1 MADDVIRVEVLGT
14 PRILKNGVETSFSRK
29 RVRALLFYLATE
41 LKPVPR
47 TTLAWLFWPDK
58 SPQVASRNL
67 SIHLSYLKNALSEDA
82 VISSQGTIALA
93 EDVESDARD
102 YFAFAN
108 NPNRN
113 GDHNPL
119 ELFRGPFLDGFSIKD
134 ADPFDQWV
142 SSEAQQWRNRSIDAA
157 LERSFDLEIQKR
169 YTDALATIERA
180 ISENEIRE
188 DLYRRAM
195 SIMEKAGMR
204 AQVGELYRELTTR
217 LNDELGLPPSIQTV
231 ECYQSIIGSND
242 SFTAHVKKSGQR
254 ALKEKDMPFIDRQER
269 VDRALAAPNGSFVL
283 VTGETG
289 IGKTRFLKELP
300 RQTDERRIVVKFT
313 QQTREIPFGGLI
325 DSIKGLTTASDWP
338 KIALRAQR
346 IMGDEQWGRLRCLIP
361 SIDINVERPASTFG
375 LSTSQIQET
384 IENFFRVLG
393 ADCHLLFMCDDIHYA
408 DAASLKVLSRAINDQ
423 TFLSARFIATFNPII
438 PAPRTMALFN
448 ELQRKGILLRIE
460 LTKISDERMMDI
472 LLFFFPDIDEQTA
485 RKLITLADGN
495 PFLMK
500 TIIQGLDSG
509 YTEFSG
515 KASLQNLFEYT
526 FQSLTTDAASSPPC
540 SQCTMRPVMPSYSAL
555 FARTARAKRYSTN
568 SRQRASPL
576 ATARAESCSSISAC
590 RNFSFP
596 ALPEIRAGS
605 SQRIFVWPKQWMRS
619 TVTPRRTCRISPFVA
634 TTV

>member
-142 SSEAQQWRNRSIDAA
+142 SSEAQQWRNRSIDAV

-204 AQVGELYRELTTR
+204 AQVGELYRELTSR

-231 ECYQSIIGSND
+231 
-242 SFTAHVKKSGQR
+242 
-254 ALKEKDMPFIDRQER
+254 
-269 VDRALAAPNGSFVL
+269 
-283 VTGETG
+283 
-289 IGKTRFLKELP
+289 
-300 RQTDERRIVVKFT
+300 
-313 QQTREIPFGGLI
+313 
-325 DSIKGLTTASDWP
+325 
-338 KIALRAQR
+338 
-346 IMGDEQWGRLRCLIP
+346 
-361 SIDINVERPASTFG
+361 
-375 LSTSQIQET
+375 
-384 IENFFRVLG
+384 
-393 ADCHLLFMCDDIHYA
+393 
-408 DAASLKVLSRAINDQ
+408 
-423 TFLSARFIATFNPII
+423 
-438 PAPRTMALFN
+438 
-448 ELQRKGILLRIE
+448 
-460 LTKISDERMMDI
+460 
-472 LLFFFPDIDEQTA
+472 
-485 RKLITLADGN
+485 
-495 PFLMK
+495 
-500 TIIQGLDSG
+500 
-509 YTEFSG
+509 
-515 KASLQNLFEYT
+515 
-526 FQSLTTDAASSPPC
+526 
-540 SQCTMRPVMPSYSAL
+540 
-555 FARTARAKRYSTN
+555 
-568 SRQRASPL
+568 
-576 ATARAESCSSISAC
+576 
-590 RNFSFP
+590 
-596 ALPEIRAGS
+596 
-605 SQRIFVWPKQWMRS
+605 
-619 TVTPRRTCRISPFVA
+619 
-634 TTV
+634 

>member
-119 ELFRGPFLDGFSIKD
+119 GLFRGPFLDGFSIKD

-242 SFTAHVKKSGQR
+242 SFTAQEIGATRTQRKGYALYRPARTRRPRPCRTKRVVRARYRRNGNRQNPLSQR
-254 ALKEKDMPFIDRQER
+254 AP
-269 VDRALAAPNGSFVL
+269 APNG
-283 VTGETG
+283 GAAH
-289 IGKTRFLKELP
+289 
-300 RQTDERRIVVKFT
+300 RR
-313 QQTREIPFGGLI
+313 
-325 DSIKGLTTASDWP
+325 
-338 KIALRAQR
+338 KIH
-346 IMGDEQWGRLRCLIP
+346 
-361 SIDINVERPASTFG
+361 PA
-375 LSTSQIQET
+375 
-384 IENFFRVLG
+384 N
-393 ADCHLLFMCDDIHYA
+393 A
-408 DAASLKVLSRAINDQ
+408 
-423 TFLSARFIATFNPII
+423 
-438 PAPRTMALFN
+438 
-448 ELQRKGILLRIE
+448 
-460 LTKISDERMMDI
+460 
-472 LLFFFPDIDEQTA
+472 
-485 RKLITLADGN
+485 
-495 PFLMK
+495 
-500 TIIQGLDSG
+500 
-509 YTEFSG
+509 
-515 KASLQNLFEYT
+515 
-526 FQSLTTDAASSPPC
+526 
-540 SQCTMRPVMPSYSAL
+540 
-555 FARTARAKRYSTN
+555 
-568 SRQRASPL
+568 
-576 ATARAESCSSISAC
+576 
-590 RNFSFP
+590 
-596 ALPEIRAGS
+596 
-605 SQRIFVWPKQWMRS
+605 
-619 TVTPRRTCRISPFVA
+619 
-634 TTV
+634 

>member
-119 ELFRGPFLDGFSIKD
+119 GLFRGPFLHGFSIKD

-169 YTDALATIERA
+169 YTDALTTIERA

-217 LNDELGLPPSIQTV
+217 LNDELGLPPLNPNRGMLSINHRVQRFIHRACQ
-231 ECYQSIIGSND
+231 EIGATRTQRKGYALHRPARTRRPRPCRAKRVVRARYRRNGNRQNPLS
-242 SFTAHVKKSGQR
+242 QR
-254 ALKEKDMPFIDRQER
+254 AP
-269 VDRALAAPNGSFVL
+269 APNG
-283 VTGETG
+283 
-289 IGKTRFLKELP
+289 
-300 RQTDERRIVVKFT
+300 
-313 QQTREIPFGGLI
+313 
-325 DSIKGLTTASDWP
+325 
-338 KIALRAQR
+338 
-346 IMGDEQWGRLRCLIP
+346 
-361 SIDINVERPASTFG
+361 
-375 LSTSQIQET
+375 
-384 IENFFRVLG
+384 
-393 ADCHLLFMCDDIHYA
+393 
-408 DAASLKVLSRAINDQ
+408 
-423 TFLSARFIATFNPII
+423 
-438 PAPRTMALFN
+438 
-448 ELQRKGILLRIE
+448 
-460 LTKISDERMMDI
+460 
-472 LLFFFPDIDEQTA
+472 
-485 RKLITLADGN
+485 
-495 PFLMK
+495 
-500 TIIQGLDSG
+500 
-509 YTEFSG
+509 
-515 KASLQNLFEYT
+515 
-526 FQSLTTDAASSPPC
+526 
-540 SQCTMRPVMPSYSAL
+540 
-555 FARTARAKRYSTN
+555 RTAHRRK
-568 SRQRASPL
+568 
-576 ATARAESCSSISAC
+576 IH
-590 RNFSFP
+590 P
-596 ALPEIRAGS
+596 ANA
-605 SQRIFVWPKQWMRS
+605 
-619 TVTPRRTCRISPFVA
+619 
-634 TTV
+634 

>member
-102 YFAFAN
+102 YFTFAN

-169 YTDALATIERA
+169 YTDALATIERT

-204 AQVGELYRELTTR
+204 AQVGEVCIESSPRALTTNWAC
-217 LNDELGLPPSIQTV
+217 LPQSKPSNAINQSSGLTIHSPRMSRNRGNAHSKKRICPLSTGKNT
-231 ECYQSIIGSND
+231 S
-242 SFTAHVKKSGQR
+242 TA
-254 ALKEKDMPFIDRQER
+254 P
-269 VDRALAAPNGSFVL
+269 
-283 VTGETG
+283 
-289 IGKTRFLKELP
+289 LP
-300 RQTDERRIVVKFT
+300 RQT
-313 QQTREIPFGGLI
+313 
-325 DSIKGLTTASDWP
+325 
-338 KIALRAQR
+338 
-346 IMGDEQWGRLRCLIP
+346 GRSCSL
-361 SIDINVERPASTFG
+361 PAKRG
-375 LSTSQIQET
+375 
-384 IENFFRVLG
+384 
-393 ADCHLLFMCDDIHYA
+393 
-408 DAASLKVLSRAINDQ
+408 
-423 TFLSARFIATFNPII
+423 SAK
-438 PAPRTMALFN
+438 PA
-448 ELQRKGILLRIE
+448 
-460 LTKISDERMMDI
+460 
-472 LLFFFPDIDEQTA
+472 
-485 RKLITLADGN
+485 
-495 PFLMK
+495 
-500 TIIQGLDSG
+500 
-509 YTEFSG
+509 FS
-515 KASLQNLFEYT
+515 K
-526 FQSLTTDAASSPPC
+526 SS
-540 SQCTMRPVMPSYSAL
+540 
-555 FARTARAKRYSTN
+555 RAKRTN
-568 SRQRASPL
+568 GAS
-576 ATARAESCSSISAC
+576 S
-590 RNFSFP
+590 
-596 ALPEIRAGS
+596 
-605 SQRIFVWPKQWMRS
+605 
-619 TVTPRRTCRISPFVA
+619 
-634 TTV
+634 

>member
-119 ELFRGPFLDGFSIKD
+119 GLFRGPFLDGFSIKD

-346 IMGDEQWGRLRCLIP
+346 IMGDEQWG
-361 SIDINVERPASTFG
+361 
-375 LSTSQIQET
+375 
-384 IENFFRVLG
+384 
-393 ADCHLLFMCDDIHYA
+393 
-408 DAASLKVLSRAINDQ
+408 AA
-423 TFLSARFIATFNPII
+423 
-438 PAPRTMALFN
+438 AL
-448 ELQRKGILLRIE
+448 
-460 LTKISDERMMDI
+460 
-472 LLFFFPDIDEQTA
+472 
-485 RKLITLADGN
+485 
-495 PFLMK
+495 
-500 TIIQGLDSG
+500 
-509 YTEFSG
+509 
-515 KASLQNLFEYT
+515 
-526 FQSLTTDAASSPPC
+526 
-540 SQCTMRPVMPSYSAL
+540 SYS
-555 FARTARAKRYSTN
+555 FN
-568 SRQRASPL
+568 
-576 ATARAESCSSISAC
+576 
-590 RNFSFP
+590 
-596 ALPEIRAGS
+596 
-605 SQRIFVWPKQWMRS
+605 
-619 TVTPRRTCRISPFVA
+619 
-634 TTV
+634 